1 MLFRSVLSN
10 DPAAIIFCELTK
22 KYLIGIFILPSMS
35 LSMLPVSRGGGVD
48 KIACTLSFEA
58 VADAMIL
65 LIKPIVITGNTSIT
79 T

>member
-1 MLFRSVLSN
+1 
-10 DPAAIIFCELTK
+10 
-22 KYLIGIFILPSMS
+22 MS
-35 LSMLPVSRGGGVD
+35 LSMLPVLRGGGVD